1 MSEAEDIERVVR
13 ALKTVP
19 EKHLLIIDLAKEAVN
34 SEGELDY
41 DYLADKQREVNLAV
55 AEAKAYGQATKRA
68 IESLSHLPARQG
80 GMT

>member
-1 MSEAEDIERVVR
+1 MSEAEDIAKIVE
-13 ALKTVP
+13 ALKKVP
-19 EKHLLIIDLAKEAVN
+19 EKYLLIIDLARESVN
-34 SEGELDY
+34 GEGELDY
-41 DYLADKQREVNLAV
+41 DYLADKKREVNLAV